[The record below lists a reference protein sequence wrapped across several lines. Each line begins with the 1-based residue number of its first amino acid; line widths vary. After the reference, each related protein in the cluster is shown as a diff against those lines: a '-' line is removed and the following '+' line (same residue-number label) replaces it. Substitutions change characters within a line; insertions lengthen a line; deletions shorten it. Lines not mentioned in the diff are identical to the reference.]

1 MNISIF
7 QDMQSRMDIIWEMY
21 KDIEKL
27 QDGMNILVV
36 SSEILDD
43 MKIEI
48 DSNHTLWKIFLA
60 IESINSTYNSSNF
73 MVILSYK
80 TFFSNLTRI

>member
-1 MNISIF
+1 MNINIF
-7 QDMQSRMDIIWEMY
+7 EDIQSRMDIVWKMY

-27 QDGMNILVV
+27 QLGMNILVV

-48 DSNHTLWKIFLA
+48 DSNHTLWKVFLA
-60 IESINSTYNSSNF
+60 IESLNSTYTSANF
-73 MVILSYK
+73 MVI
-80 TFFSNLTRI
+80 